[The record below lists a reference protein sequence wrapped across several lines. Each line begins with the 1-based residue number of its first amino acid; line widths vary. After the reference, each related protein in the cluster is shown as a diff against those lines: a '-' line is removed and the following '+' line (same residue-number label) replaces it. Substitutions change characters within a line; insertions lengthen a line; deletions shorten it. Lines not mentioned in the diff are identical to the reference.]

1 MRSASA
7 QSNFHNINN
16 STNNNNNNNNNT
28 TAHEESCAV
37 IIRTCPFAIIPVEG
51 SVPGL
56 RERLCPQGR
65 VFMQGAREGFPDSKS
80 NLTL

>member
-16 STNNNNNNNNNT
+16 NTNNYNNYN

-37 IIRTCPFAIIPVEG
+37 IICPFAIIPVEG

-56 RERLCPQGR
+56 RELLCPQGR
-65 VFMQGAREGFPDSKS
+65 VFMPGAMEGFPDRKS